1 MILEILLIIGI
12 IIGFLNSRSTTLA
25 DRALSGQY
33 FIEGKSGFLNLLTS
47 VLMLLG
53 MISTFAIIIWGFIY
67 LAWYFSVIGLV
78 LSIILCQKNL
88 IGKLMPFKNTTHIA
102 LNILVVGINSYL
114 WAMKFLY

>member
-47 VLMLLG
+47 
-53 MISTFAIIIWGFIY
+53 Y
-67 LAWYFSVIGLV
+67 L
-78 LSIILCQKNL
+78 
-88 IGKLMPFKNTTHIA
+88 
-102 LNILVVGINSYL
+102 NS
-114 WAMKFLY
+114 

>member
-1 MILEILLIIGI
+1 MILEILLTTGI
-12 IIGFLNSRSTTLA
+12 VVGFLNSRSTTLA

-67 LAWYFSVIGLV
+67 LVWYFSVIGLV
-78 LSIILCQKNL
+78 LSIILCHKNL
-88 IGKLMPFKNTTHIA
+88 VGKVMPFKDSAHIIM
-102 LNILVVGINSYL
+102 NILVVGINGYL
-114 WAMKFLY
+114 WVIKFL